1 MAPSLGLWLSGKEGK
16 TGPLPT
22 GKKKKIAQPKSCL
35 CFIQTE
41 LKAASQ
47 FRGTAMKRQGRSWD
61 IEGFFCNKTQVVG
74 TSKDYGKLKRNQT
87 SHVNELALIYVREE
101 ARVWGP

>member
-1 MAPSLGLWLSGKEGK
+1 
-16 TGPLPT
+16 
-22 GKKKKIAQPKSCL
+22 
-35 CFIQTE
+35 
-41 LKAASQ
+41 
-47 FRGTAMKRQGRSWD
+47 MKRQGRSWD